1 MRKQTEWKLRKT
13 KKIEKMERTGKIQ
26 LFQKLSGKKSIKM
39 RLQVTS
45 AMVVTALSLI
55 WGVVCGVLLYSDAVS
70 NMNMR
75 IQETT
80 AAYSQSVQNAIR
92 VYTTRMAVMIDDT
105 SIVDQKK
112 SLERRIDLMGR
123 LANEYG
129 FDTLSIADTTGETTD
144 GTNVA
149 DQEYFAMSMAGHTYI
164 STTQVNNATGKTVL
178 IVSAKLH
185 TGFDGIAI
193 ATLDSN
199 IFSGMVENIAIGKSG
214 YGFITDK
221 NGKIIA
227 HGNQEV
233 VESQTNY
240 IELAKTDSSYANV
253 ASVIQKMTAGET
265 GTSTARL
272 NGAMMT
278 IGYTAIPGTDGW
290 SMGVAVKT
298 SELMKNLYISLVI
311 TLILFVCSVFVAASL
326 MKKIAN
332 PIVNP
337 IISMVKRLELLAQGD
352 LHSEVPQYNSEDEIG
367 TLSHSLTLTVNSLSE
382 IISETS
388 SVLSSLEKGDCTVV
402 SNLEYHGDFIEI
414 KTALEGIITNL
425 NQIFANFRNS
435 IDQMSGGVQQLA
447 AAAQELAV
455 GASDQA
461 ASVEEL
467 NESVASV
474 AVQSEKNIENMK
486 KASEYVK
493 QTGEGVQEGNAH
505 MKKLEDAMDQISAD
519 SEKISGITKSLQDI
533 ASQTNL
539 LALNAAIEAARAG
552 EAGKGFAVVADEVRI
567 LAEKASQSAK
577 QTNELI
583 NHAVESIADGKRI
596 SAETAKVLESVEA
609 TTAFVEQTTKA
620 VEVAS
625 AEQTRAI
632 EHINRGLS
640 QVASVVQN
648 NAATAEE
655 SSASSEELAAQAQM
669 MQEEIAWLKLK

>member
-1 MRKQTEWKLRKT
+1 MRKQTEWKLKRT
-13 KKIEKMERTGKIQ
+13 KKIEKMERPGKIQ

-70 NMNMR
+70 NMNAR

-144 GTNVA
+144 GTNVS
-149 DQEYFAMSMAGHTYI
+149 DQEYFTMSMAGHTYI

-240 IELAKTDSSYANV
+240 IELAKTDSSYADV

-382 IISETS
+382 IINETS

-505 MKKLEDAMDQISAD
+505 MKKLEDAMDQISED

>member
-1 MRKQTEWKLRKT
+1 MHKQTEWKLRKT
-13 KKIEKMERTGKIQ
+13 KKTEKMEGSGGIQ

-39 RLQVTS
+39 RLQATS

-70 NMNMR
+70 NMNVR

-149 DQEYFAMSMAGHTYI
+149 DQEYFTMSMAGHTYI

-178 IVSAKLH
+178 VVSAKLH

-240 IELAKTDSSYANV
+240 IELAKTDSSYADV

-265 GTSTARL
+265 GTNTARL

-382 IISETS
+382 IINETS

-435 IDQMSGGVQQLA
+435 IEQMSGGVQQLA

-493 QTGEGVQEGNAH
+493 QTGEGVEEGNAH
-505 MKKLEDAMDQISAD
+505 MKKLEDAMDQISED

-583 NHAVESIADGKRI
+583 NHAVESIAEGKRI

-625 AEQTRAI
+625 AEQTRSI

>member
-1 MRKQTEWKLRKT
+1 MRKQTEWKIKKT
-13 KKIEKMERTGKIQ
+13 KKIEKMERPEKIQ

-70 NMNMR
+70 NMNVR
-75 IQETT
+75 IEETT

-149 DQEYFAMSMAGHTYI
+149 DQEYFTMSMAGHTYI

-240 IELAKTDSSYANV
+240 IELAKTDSSYADV

-311 TLILFVCSVFVAASL
+311 TLILFVCSVLVAASL

-493 QTGEGVQEGNAH
+493 QTGEGVEEGNAH
-505 MKKLEDAMDQISAD
+505 MKKLEDAMDQISED

-583 NHAVESIADGKRI
+583 NHAVESIAEGKRI

>member
-1 MRKQTEWKLRKT
+1 MRKRTEWRVKKT
-13 KKIEKMERTGKIQ
+13 KKLEKAKKLEKVQ

-129 FDTLSIADTTGETTD
+129 FDTLSIADNTGDSTD

-149 DQEYFAMSMAGHTYI
+149 EQEYFTMSMAGHTYI
-164 STTQVNNATGKTVL
+164 STTQVSNATGKTVL

-199 IFSGMVENIAIGKSG
+199 TFSGMVKNIAIGKSG

-233 VESQTNY
+233 VENQTNY
-240 IELAKTDSSYANV
+240 IELAKEDSSYSDI

-265 GTSTARL
+265 GTNTARL
-272 NGAMMT
+272 NGSMIT
-278 IGYTAIPGTDGW
+278 VGYTAIPGTDGW

-298 SELMKNLYISLVI
+298 SELMKNFYISLVI
-311 TLILFVCSVFVAASL
+311 TLILFVCSVFVAVAI
-326 MKKIAN
+326 MKRIAN

-352 LHSEVPQYNSEDEIG
+352 LRSEVPQYSTEDEIG
-367 TLSHSLTLTVNSLSE
+367 TLSQSLTLTVNSLSE
-382 IISETS
+382 IIGETS

-402 SNLEYHGDFIEI
+402 SNLEYQGDFVEI
-414 KTALEGIITNL
+414 KVALEGIITNL

-435 IDQMSGGVQQLA
+435 IEQMSGGVQQLA
-447 AAAQELAV
+447 AAAQELAT

-493 QTGEGVQEGNAH
+493 QTGEGVEEGNAH
-505 MKKLEDAMDQISAD
+505 MKKLEGAMDQIGED

-583 NHAVESIADGKRI
+583 KHAVESIAEGKRI
-596 SAETAKVLESVEA
+596 SAETAKILENVEA
-609 TTAFVEQTTKA
+609 TTVFVEQTTKA

-632 EHINRGLS
+632 EHINKGLS